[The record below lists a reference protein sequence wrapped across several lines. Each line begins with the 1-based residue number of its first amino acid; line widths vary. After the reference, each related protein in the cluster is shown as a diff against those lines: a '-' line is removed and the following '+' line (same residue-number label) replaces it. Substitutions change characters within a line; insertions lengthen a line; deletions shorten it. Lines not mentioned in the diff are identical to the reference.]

1 MGTIQGLH
9 LLTNGAEEMTYE
21 VQTYDA
27 TDNTVYYET
36 VRNAMSCED
45 ARDIIAE
52 KYPNRKVIAVQGK
65 NK

>member
-9 LLTNGAEEMTYE
+9 LLTNGAEEMNYE

-36 VRNAMSCED
+36 VRDAIDYED

-52 KYPNRKVIAVQGK
+52 KYPNRKVVAVQGK